1 MPYVTSIERM
11 AIKKGRQEGL
21 EEGLLE
27 GIALALEMK
36 FGAAGKKMLAKVRA
50 LHDIAKLR
58 AVARALKSAENLDE
72 VKVAMTIDGQ
82 SQLGPPA
89 DAKSQ

>member
-1 MPYVTSIERM
+1 MPYVTSVERM
-11 AIKKGRQEGL
+11 AIKRGRQAGRQEGL

-36 FGAAGKKMLAKVRA
+36 FGAAGKKMLSKVRA

-58 AVARALKSAENLDE
+58 AVARALKSVDTLDE
-72 VKVAMTIDGQ
+72 VKR
-82 SQLGPPA
+82 LLPR
-89 DAKSQ
+89 